1 MFIMGD
7 GISIRLS
14 LISEIFSKPYA
25 VESVSKFNTR
35 NKSELL
41 RELL

>member
-1 MFIMGD
+1 MGN

-25 VESVSKFNTR
+25 VESVSKFNTSD
-35 NKSELL
+35 KSELF
-41 RELL
+41 RKLL